1 MECSALQ
8 SGEAFQPPARTPLE
22 HGGLDQPTA
31 ERTRSALTASAMRAA
46 EAKTEGAAGGSEGS
60 ESGDVFSTDD
70 DLPVNNIEEP
80 EEKVKQQ
87 EATTG
92 STLWDRLQRRVQEG
106 QVPQVTDGKN
116 LEAKPLLAN
125 SGPNSARPMPKH
137 SSKSP
142 RHVSQLSRYREL
154 GLSPRSE
161 DERPKLGADRRGPA
175 LAARSVSV
183 SRRSRVH
190 EVDARPSS
198 AVKVELLHPRAA
210 TAAHS
215 HPTCTYYAALLP
227 RRKRIRPG
235 FLRHGQLW
243 RPFSLERSLSHVC
256 DPNEKSARKEHFY
269 TLKRV
274 LDRLGNGEVNRVED
288 YWLHSVLFRSPG
300 ITAKEWKDDFEHT
313 YVWIDYCCIPQVEVD
328 FDPETVHQS
337 GLAVQSIAA
346 YVERASLLLVLA
358 PVCMHKEMMSAIL
371 SSNDVRVMVCTGA
384 EATPFLLHPFE
395 APRIPVGHGDFSC
408 CELGHCFAGHTIT
421 CDKKRLRGTMEGM
434 LEAKIM
440 SFKGEGK
447 HAERSWYTSMQN
459 FFLQGLPEKEV
470 SFRIPQGVSLFPDDQ
485 EDVEKLPLGRERR
498 RNQRCSEPRCFQPRG
513 GGGFTLMMCA
523 AIADNSDAINELA
536 ANDPS
541 GCLVNQGLKRHFYHL
556 AFMWKNV
563 RPLGAAMAFAS
574 WETVQALLDNGADPF
589 ARAANGMD
597 AFFFA
602 CCLGNL
608 ENIKGWLKN
617 FPKWDIERTIPIV
630 GMSPLCAA
638 VCSGTNKAPVLKA
651 LLEGGAKLTQKH
663 RWGGESS
670 LLCMVANNEDSQC
683 EALQV
688 LLDCG
693 CEVNTTW
700 NAHTQFFAGALKMV
714 RMGSKLLPDR
724 PLQELALLQHSTPL
738 HFAAKRGD
746 VEMVRQLICAG
757 ADVHRRNKEGRR
769 PIDVARSFFGG
780 QVPIALSAALLADGT
795 QDLEEDCFVSCC

>member
-1 MECSALQ
+1 
-8 SGEAFQPPARTPLE
+8 
-22 HGGLDQPTA
+22 
-31 ERTRSALTASAMRAA
+31 
-46 EAKTEGAAGGSEGS
+46 
-60 ESGDVFSTDD
+60 
-70 DLPVNNIEEP
+70 
-80 EEKVKQQ
+80 
-87 EATTG
+87 
-92 STLWDRLQRRVQEG
+92 
-106 QVPQVTDGKN
+106 
-116 LEAKPLLAN
+116 
-125 SGPNSARPMPKH
+125 
-137 SSKSP
+137 
-142 RHVSQLSRYREL
+142 
-154 GLSPRSE
+154 
-161 DERPKLGADRRGPA
+161 
-175 LAARSVSV
+175 
-183 SRRSRVH
+183 
-190 EVDARPSS
+190 
-198 AVKVELLHPRAA
+198 
-210 TAAHS
+210 
-215 HPTCTYYAALLP
+215 
-227 RRKRIRPG
+227 
-235 FLRHGQLW
+235 
-243 RPFSLERSLSHVC
+243 
-256 DPNEKSARKEHFY
+256 
-269 TLKRV
+269 
-274 LDRLGNGEVNRVED
+274 
-288 YWLHSVLFRSPG
+288 
-300 ITAKEWKDDFEHT
+300 
-313 YVWIDYCCIPQVEVD
+313 
-328 FDPETVHQS
+328 
-337 GLAVQSIAA
+337 
-346 YVERASLLLVLA
+346 
-358 PVCMHKEMMSAIL
+358 
-371 SSNDVRVMVCTGA
+371 
-384 EATPFLLHPFE
+384 
-395 APRIPVGHGDFSC
+395 
-408 CELGHCFAGHTIT
+408 
-421 CDKKRLRGTMEGM
+421 
-434 LEAKIM
+434 M

-485 EDVEKLPLGRERR
+485 EDVEKLHDFLRQRFNTNRGLDALKRLLGWNEYDQKRAEI
-498 RNQRCSEPRCFQPRG
+498 S
-513 GGGFTLMMCA
+513 GFTLMMCA

-795 QDLEEDCFVSCC
+795 QDLEEEDSNATLQYVPHGTSRLKRKEFMLSSITSDSSTASSERRASVISL

>member
-1 MECSALQ
+1 MDNFGDLSALN
-8 SGEAFQPPARTPLE
+8 ARYPMYVIPMKRLM
-22 HGGLDQPTA
+22 Q
-31 ERTRSALTASAMRAA
+31 MR
-46 EAKTEGAAGGSEGS
+46 K
-60 ESGDVFSTDD
+60 F
-70 DLPVNNIEEP
+70 LI
-80 EEKVKQQ
+80 
-87 EATTG
+87 
-92 STLWDRLQRRVQEG
+92 
-106 QVPQVTDGKN
+106 
-116 LEAKPLLAN
+116 
-125 SGPNSARPMPKH
+125 H
-137 SSKSP
+137 
-142 RHVSQLSRYREL
+142 
-154 GLSPRSE
+154 
-161 DERPKLGADRRGPA
+161 
-175 LAARSVSV
+175 
-183 SRRSRVH
+183 H
-190 EVDARPSS
+190 EM
-198 AVKVELLHPRAA
+198 
-210 TAAHS
+210 
-215 HPTCTYYAALLP
+215 
-227 RRKRIRPG
+227 
-235 FLRHGQLW
+235 
-243 RPFSLERSLSHVC
+243 LERGYLEEFTPEKQGKVIVVSHQWLSYNHP
-256 DPNEKSARKEHFY
+256 DPEQEHFY

-358 PVCMHKEMMSAIL
+358 PVCMHKETGHSCNFSSWRTRGWCRLEMMSAIL

-485 EDVEKLPLGRERR
+485 EDVEKLHDFLRQRFNTNRGLDALKRLLGWNEYDQKRAEI
-498 RNQRCSEPRCFQPRG
+498 S
-513 GGGFTLMMCA
+513 GFTLMMCA

-795 QDLEEDCFVSCC
+795 QDLEEEDSNATLQYVPHGTSRLKRKEFMLSSITSDSSTASSERRASVISL